1 MRTKHESEVFKTT
14 AKDKDII
21 HSYKNLLKLLG
32 YVEYDVAMIELEKP
46 VNFKAYPHIRP
57 VCLPAKTDVEK
68 EYPDFTFGTVVGW
81 GATAVVENR
90 GNLIADLNS
99 VSNVPNKLED
109 VELMNRRECD
119 DFFFNNF
126 KEIKVNPGSFCGVSD
141 TGDSCQGDSGGGL
154 VYLNPHTR

>member
-81 GATAVVENR
+81 GATAVIEIR
-90 GNLIADLNS
+90 GSLIAEGLMEQKFLGS
-99 VSNVPNKLED
+99 VKK
-109 VELMNRRECD
+109 CT
-119 DFFFNNF
+119 FN
-126 KEIKVNPGSFCGVSD
+126 
-141 TGDSCQGDSGGGL
+141 
-154 VYLNPHTR
+154 